1 MRLPLFLRKNHL
13 RSCRQQWV
21 VLRTACYV
29 FSGSEVAIE
38 ILSYFWTDFDK
49 WTRGNLWILL
59 GLVLSGVVTGLVC
72 FLYKCAKMLSVVH
85 RLGQTDISIELRVG
99 SVFDVEGD
107 LIIGTNTTFETDMSN
122 GLIAPNSLQGQFTRK
137 YYGGD
142 IGHLNHDLDQELT
155 SYEHTLLK
163 DTRKGKMK
171 RYKIGTVVALRPN
184 EQMAYFVA
192 VAQLN
197 EHGVAEA
204 SLGEVRTSLG
214 ELWHFIGARGDLGSL
229 VIPVIGTGRARV
241 HVSKRE
247 MIREIAGSFIAACSE
262 RRFCKRLTIVV
273 YEDDYID
280 DHIELRELGDYIG
293 HLCQYVQMRKSG
305 DAGDGKAI
313 G

>member
-1 MRLPLFLRKNHL
+1 
-13 RSCRQQWV
+13 
-21 VLRTACYV
+21 
-29 FSGSEVAIE
+29 
-38 ILSYFWTDFDK
+38 
-49 WTRGNLWILL
+49 
-59 GLVLSGVVTGLVC
+59 
-72 FLYKCAKMLSVVH
+72 
-85 RLGQTDISIELRVG
+85 
-99 SVFDVEGD
+99 
-107 LIIGTNTTFETDMSN
+107 
-122 GLIAPNSLQGQFTRK
+122 
-137 YYGGD
+137 
-142 IGHLNHDLDQELT
+142 
-155 SYEHTLLK
+155 
-163 DTRKGKMK
+163 MK